1 MQSVHTAI
9 KGGRVNIGSL
19 SSVAAYSS
27 AQATTEAR
35 EGANLKMLKKA
46 TDMQADL
53 ALQLIQSI
61 NPGQAAD
68 PIGNLGQ
75 NVSVRV

>member
-1 MQSVHTAI
+1 MD
-9 KGGRVNIGSL
+9 IGSL

-27 AQATTEAR
+27 GKATTEAR
-35 EGANLKMLKKA
+35 EAANLTMVKKA
-46 TDMQADL
+46 TDMQADF

-61 NPGQAAD
+61 SPGQPSAA

>member
-1 MQSVHTAI
+1 MDV
-9 KGGRVNIGSL
+9 GSL

-27 AQATTEAR
+27 GKATNEAR
-35 EGANLKMLKKA
+35 EEANLTMVKKA
-46 TDMQADL
+46 TDMQADF
-53 ALQLIQSI
+53 AIQLIQSI
-61 NPGQAAD
+61 NPGQQAAD

>member
-1 MQSVHTAI
+1 MNV
-9 KGGRVNIGSL
+9 GSL

-27 AQATTEAR
+27 AQATTEAKQDA
-35 EGANLKMLKKA
+35 GLKTFKQA
-46 TDMQADL
+46 IDMQADL

-61 NPGQAAD
+61 D
-68 PIGNLGQ
+68 PAQSSGSVGNIGQ

>member
-1 MQSVHTAI
+1 M
-9 KGGRVNIGSL
+9 NLGSI
-19 SSVAAYSS
+19 SSVAAYST
-27 AQATTEAR
+27 AQATNEAKG
-35 EGANLKMLKKA
+35 EAGLKVLKQA
-46 TDMQADL
+46 TDLQADL

-61 NPGQAAD
+61 SPRQAAD